1 MVEKPEILIFRE
13 VSVSH
18 GCNQVSGVLAMPF
31 PEARYAVLKSKRIG
45 SAVLQTS
52 FNNLTGLS
60 MIRRPH
66 AISKLVSQ

>member
-31 PEARYAVLKSKRIG
+31 PEARCAVLKIKRIG
-45 SAVLQTS
+45 YAVLQTS
-52 FNNLTGLS
+52 FMLYQALYDQETSCNF
-60 MIRRPH
+60 
-66 AISKLVSQ
+66 